1 MVFYKKTLK
10 YDAYPFGIVLSLLL
24 LFFSA
29 FSFGQAPLID
39 TTKITSHPRLL
50 LLRGQE
56 EEIKKNIVD
65 NPVWRFAHNQLISEC
80 DVMLPLPVLQRVLV
94 GRRLLD
100 QSRECLRRVFFLS
113 YAWRMTG
120 KKKYFKK
127 CEEELL
133 AVSGFS
139 DWNPDHFLDVAEMTT
154 AVSIGY
160 DWLYNDLSPSSK
172 EIIRNAI
179 ISKGIEPS
187 FDIKYNGWLKQ
198 TNNWN
203 QVCNTGVAYGAI
215 AVYEDRPQLCARVIN
230 RSLESILLS
239 MKGYAPDGNYAEGYT
254 YWGYGTSYNVL
265 FISALERLFGT
276 DYGLSQQPG
285 FLKTAAFYENL
296 ETPAG
301 YSFNYSDA
309 NGGGQD
315 GLQPAMFWFAEKLND
330 PTVLF
335 SEKSN
340 LLASASLPVKW
351 NRFLPAIMLWAPHV
365 NVKAI
370 APPGYKLWN
379 GKGENAVAMMRT
391 AWDDPNA
398 IFVGLKA
405 GSPSTSHGHMDVGS
419 FVMDADGVR
428 WGADPGMQDY
438 ESLES
443 KGIKIWSGGQNE
455 DRWRVFRLSNFSH
468 STLTVNNSLQNVKGN
483 AAIISSS
490 DDSLFLNAVTDMSS
504 LYDKSLTMAKRGVA
518 IVNRQYVLVRDEIET
533 GDTACTIRWA
543 MFTHATVSS
552 IHGNQLQLTTKGKK
566 LTLLVAG
573 LADAQLR
580 TWPTDPPNS
589 WDALN
594 LGTILVGFE
603 ITVPAHTK
611 RSFNVLLAPGEGQI
625 VLKKNSL
632 KPLSEWIRN

>member
-1 MVFYKKTLK
+1 MFLNKN
-10 YDAYPFGIVLSLLL
+10 IVLSLSLL
-24 LFFSA
+24 LFSSIA
-29 FSFGQAPLID
+29 FGQAKRID
-39 TTKITSHPRLL
+39 TTKITGHPRLL
-50 LLRGQE
+50 LLQGQE
-56 EEIKKNIVD
+56 EQLKKDIVD
-65 NPVWRFAHNQLISEC
+65 NPVWRWANNQITGEC
-80 DVMLPLPVLQRVLV
+80 DVIVSLPKIERVLI

-100 QSRECLRRVFFLS
+100 QSRECLRRVFYLS

-133 AVSGFS
+133 AASAFS

-160 DWLYNDLSPSSK
+160 DWLYNDLSLSSR
-172 EIIRNAI
+172 ETIRNAI

-187 FDIKYNGWLKQ
+187 LDTKYNGWLKL

-215 AVYEDRPQLCARVIN
+215 AVYEDSPQLSVRVIE
-230 RSLESILLS
+230 RSLESILAS
-239 MKGYAPDGNYAEGYT
+239 MKGYAPDGNYAEGYN

-309 NGGGQD
+309 GGSGQD

-335 SEKSN
+335 SERSN
-340 LLASASLPVKW
+340 LLGSASLPTKW
-351 NRFLPAIMLWAPHV
+351 NRLLPAIMLWGPHI

-370 APPGYKLWN
+370 APPRYKLWN

-391 AWDDPNA
+391 SWDDPNA
-398 IFVGLKA
+398 LFAGLKA
-405 GSPSTSHGHMDVGS
+405 GSPSASHGHMDVGS

-428 WGADPGMQDY
+428 WGADLGMQAY

-443 KGIKIWSGGQNE
+443 KGIKIWNGGQNGE
-455 DRWRVFRLSNFSH
+455 RWKVFRLSNFSH
-468 STLTVNNSLQNVKGN
+468 STLTVNNSLQDVTGN

-490 DDSLFLNAVTDMSS
+490 DDSLFLDAVTDMSS
-504 LYDKSLTMAKRGVA
+504 LYRKSLTMAKRGLA
-518 IVNRQYVLVRDEIET
+518 IVNKQYVLVRDEIET
-533 GDTACTIRWA
+533 GDTACTIRWV
-543 MFTHATVSS
+543 MLTPATVGAVN
-552 IHGNQLQLTTKGKK
+552 GNQLLLTSKGKK
-566 LTLLVAG
+566 LTLLVEG
-573 LADAQLR
+573 LADVRLR

-594 LGTILVGFE
+594 LGTTLVGFE
-603 ITVPAHTK
+603 ITVPAFTK
-611 RSFNVLLAPGEGQI
+611 RSFNVLLVPGDGQI
-625 VLKKNSL
+625 TIEKKTL
-632 KPLSEWIRN
+632 KPLSEW

>member
-1 MVFYKKTLK
+1 MFLNKNIALS
-10 YDAYPFGIVLSLLL
+10 LSLLL
-24 LFFSA
+24 FSSI
-29 FSFGQAPLID
+29 SFGQANRID
-39 TTKITSHPRLL
+39 TTRITGHPRI
-50 LLRGQE
+50 LLRQGQE
-56 EEIKKNIVD
+56 ERLKKDIVD
-65 NPVWRFAHNQLISEC
+65 NPVWNWAHEQIVAEC
-80 DVMLPLPVLQRVLV
+80 DAMLSLPKIERVLV

-100 QSRECLRRVFFLS
+100 QSRECLRRVFYLS

-160 DWLYNDLSPSSK
+160 DWLFNDLSPASR
-172 EIIRNAI
+172 ETIRNAI
-179 ISKGIEPS
+179 IRKGIEPS
-187 FDIKYNGWLKQ
+187 FDTKYNGWLEL

-203 QVCNTGVAYGAI
+203 QVCNTGVAYGAL
-215 AVYEDRPQLCARVIN
+215 AVYEDSPRLSARVIN
-230 RSLESILLS
+230 RSLESILTS
-239 MKGYAPDGNYAEGYT
+239 MKGYSPDGNYAEGYN

-285 FLKTAAFYENL
+285 FLKTAAYYENL

-309 NGGGQD
+309 GGSGQD

-335 SEKSN
+335 SEKGN
-340 LLASASLPVKW
+340 LLGSASLPTRW
-351 NRFLPAIMLWAPHV
+351 NRFLPAVMLWGPHV

-370 APPGYKLWN
+370 TPPGYKLWN

-391 AWDDPNA
+391 SWDDPKA

-405 GSPSTSHGHMDVGS
+405 GSPSASHGHMDVGS

-428 WGADPGMQDY
+428 WGADLGMQAY

-443 KGIKIWSGGQNE
+443 KGIKIWNGGQNGE
-455 DRWRVFRLSNFSH
+455 RWKVFRLSNFSH
-468 STLTVNNSLQNVKGN
+468 SVLTVNNSLQNVTGN
-483 AAIISSS
+483 APIISSS
-490 DDSLFLNAVTDMSS
+490 GDSLFLDAVTDISS
-504 LYDKSLTMAKRGVA
+504 LYDKSLVMAKRGLA
-518 IVNRQYVLVRDEIET
+518 IVNKQYVLVRDEIET

-543 MFTHATVSS
+543 MLTPATVST
-552 IHGNQLQLTTKGKK
+552 INGNRLLLTSKGKK
-566 LTLLVAG
+566 LSLFVEG
-573 LADAQLR
+573 LADARLR

-594 LGTILVGFE
+594 SGTVLVGFE
-603 ITVPAHTK
+603 IMVPAHTK
-611 RSFNVLLAPGEGQI
+611 RSLNVLLVPGDRQI
-625 VLKKNSL
+625 AIEKKTL
-632 KPLSEWIRN
+632 RPLSQW

>member
-1 MVFYKKTLK
+1 MVSIKKSNK
-10 YDAYPFGIVLSLLL
+10 YRLYPSGRML
-24 LFFSA
+24 LFFFVL
-29 FSFGQAPLID
+29 FSSMAFGQPYRID
-39 TTKITSHPRLL
+39 TTKITGHPRLL
-50 LLRGQE
+50 LLQGQE
-56 EEIKKNIVD
+56 EGIKKNIAE
-65 NPVWRFAHNQLISEC
+65 NPVWNFANSQIIDACEA
-80 DVMLPLPVLQRVLV
+80 MLVLPKIERVLV

-100 QSRECLRRVFFLS
+100 QSRECLRRVFYLS
-113 YAWRMTG
+113 YAWRLTQ

-133 AVSGFS
+133 AVSRFS

-154 AVSIGY
+154 AVAIGY
-160 DWLYNDLSPSSK
+160 DWLYNDLSMSSK

-179 ISKGIEPS
+179 IGKGIEPS
-187 FDIKYNGWLKQ
+187 FNTKYNWWLKQ

-215 AVYEDRPQLCARVIN
+215 AVYEDKPQLSAQVIN
-230 RSLESILLS
+230 RSLESILVS
-239 MKGYAPDGNYAEGYT
+239 MKGYAPDGNYAEGYN

-301 YSFNYSDA
+301 YAFNYSDAA

-335 SEKSN
+335 SERDN
-340 LLASASLPVKW
+340 LVRSTTLPKW
-351 NRFLPAIMLWAPHV
+351 NRFLPAIMLWGTHT
-365 NVKAI
+365 NLQAI
-370 APPGYKLWN
+370 VPPSYKLWN

-391 AWDDPNA
+391 AWDNPNA

-405 GSPSTSHGHMDVGS
+405 GSPSSSHGHMDAGS

-428 WGADPGMQDY
+428 WGADPGMQEY

-443 KGIKIWSGGQNE
+443 KGIKIWSGGQHD
-455 DRWRVFRLSNFSH
+455 DRWKVFRLSNFSH
-468 STLTVNNSLQNVKGN
+468 STLTVNNSLQQVTGH
-483 AAIISSS
+483 APIISSS
-490 DDSLFLNAVTDMSS
+490 GDSLFLNAVTDITS
-504 LYDKSLTMAKRGVA
+504 LYSKRLVSAKRGVA
-518 IVNRQYVLVRDEIET
+518 IVNKQYVSVRDEIET

-543 MFTHATVSS
+543 MFTPATVSS
-552 IHGNQLQLTTKGKK
+552 INGNQLQLTNKGRK
-566 LTLLVAG
+566 LTFSVVG
-573 LADAQLR
+573 IEDVQLR

-594 LGTILVGFE
+594 LGTTLVGFE

-611 RSFNVLLAPGEGQI
+611 RSFNVLLVPGEGQI
-625 VLKKNSL
+625 AIKRSSL
-632 KPLSEWIRN
+632 KPLGQW